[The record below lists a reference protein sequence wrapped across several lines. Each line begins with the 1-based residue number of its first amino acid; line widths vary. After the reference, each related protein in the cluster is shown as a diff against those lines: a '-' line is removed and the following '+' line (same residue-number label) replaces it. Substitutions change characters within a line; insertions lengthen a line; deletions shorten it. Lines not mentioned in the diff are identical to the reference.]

1 MRIAVVG
8 GAGAL
13 GSLYARLFKEAGF
26 QVTISDADAGKAR
39 KVAGELGIE
48 FADSNEEAAAN
59 ADAVIISVPIS
70 ETVRAVRGLLPHLRR
85 ECLLMDFTS
94 VKTEAVREMTKAAC
108 EEVVGCH
115 PMHGP
120 RVASLDGQMVVFTP
134 VRKGGRFE
142 RIKAFFAERGASIV
156 ETTPEEHDR
165 MVAVVQA
172 LTHFSYI
179 TTAATLKELGADVR
193 ASRKFASPVY
203 ELTMDLVAR
212 IIGQDP
218 HLYADIQMHN
228 PFAKSVRAAFVKQAA
243 RLRKVIEEKDKEGF
257 IRLMT
262 EAAKNYGNL
271 EDGMAKSD
279 KAIGALYAELNA
291 LRASVGR
298 CVGLENIYSR
308 AVHYGRL
315 ESVTADTVE
324 IMEGKTR
331 KALKLANVRVLGE
344 DELREWKM
352 KRATYRDYS
361 FLFPSC
367 EPEAVRAAGS
377 GIDED
382 ILKVE
387 VIDTY
392 QLKEGKSVTLRF
404 HIYADADAKKIGEK
418 IAARY
423 AGLGAKLR

>member
-1 MRIAVVG
+1 MRIAIVG

-26 QVTISDADAGKAR
+26 GVIIADADVAKAQ
-39 KVAGELGIE
+39 KVASELGIE
-48 FADSNEEAAAN
+48 LAGSNKEAAVR
-59 ADAVIISVPIS
+59 ADVLIISVPIS
-70 ETVRAVRGLLPHLRR
+70 ETVGVIRELLPHLRK

-94 VKTEAVREMTKAAC
+94 VKTEAVREMSKAAC

-120 RVASLDGQMVVFTP
+120 RIASLEGQMVVFTP
-134 VRKGGRFE
+134 IRKGERFE
-142 RIKAFFAERGASIV
+142 RIRAFFAEQGASIV
-156 ETTPEEHDR
+156 EATPEEHDR

-179 TTAATLKELGADVR
+179 TTAATLKELGVNVK

-212 IIGQDP
+212 IMGQDP

-228 PFAKSVRAAFVKQAA
+228 PFSKDVRATFVKQAM
-243 RLRKVIEEKDKEGF
+243 RLRDIVERGDKAEF
-257 IRLMT
+257 IRLMS

-271 EDGMAKSD
+271 EEGMAKSD
-279 KAIGALYAELNA
+279 KAIRALYAELNA
-291 LRASVGR
+291 LRASIGKY
-298 CVGLENIYSR
+298 VGLENIYSR

-315 ESVTADTVE
+315 ENVTADTVE
-324 IMEGKTR
+324 ILEGKKR
-331 KALKLANVRVLGE
+331 KTLKLANVRVLGD
-344 DELREWKM
+344 DELRAWKM
-352 KRATYRDYS
+352 KKATYRDYS

-382 ILKVE
+382 ILKVD

-392 QLKEGKSVTLRF
+392 PLKEGKSVTLRF
-404 HIYADADAKKIGEK
+404 HIFADADAKKIGEK

-423 AGLGAKLR
+423 TGLGAKLR